1 MKYPKTVQALFDAFS
16 RANRELYL
24 VGGAV
29 RDFELGQP
37 FESLDDLDFCTN
49 ARPPETLK
57 ILRDNHFSI
66 YELGAEFGTV
76 GAVIYAPSKDDPNY
90 EHSPDAV
97 YPKDCQITTYRSEE
111 FYDRGSRHP
120 SVEFGDTI
128 EQDLGR
134 RDFSINSMSMG
145 ADAKLFDPYD
155 GKKDLAAGIL
165 RVIGDP
171 FETLAEDPLR
181 ILRVGRFISR
191 LGFEPTMELRKA
203 ADARADGILDI
214 SAERWLQE
222 MTKLLRGDYV
232 GWALQFLHE
241 IRILGMILPEVD
253 GLYGFY
259 PEQPPCDPDQDDAD
273 SKGDKSDER
282 EPPGP
287 LWFDTIRAIKAAP
300 RVDANT
306 DARLCWAL
314 LLRHIGKRWT
324 KTVTRDAD
332 GNATISYPGHQ
343 KVAAHAA
350 AEVAARFRFDN
361 ETTREVSAL
370 LLKFDADNFYESNW
384 SDPQIRRFVRH
395 VDPYVDPLLN
405 FARASAATLDAE
417 DTRREKLASIE
428 EFAAR
433 IAQLAADQ
441 KLRPEL
447 PPGIGN
453 PLMKQLALKPSP
465 LIGELK
471 NWLEEEIIDERIESR
486 RSADYYVDYT
496 RRMNPD
502 FLTES

>member
-16 RANRELYL
+16 RAGRDLYL

-57 ILRDNHFSI
+57 ILRDNKFSI

-76 GAVIYAPSKDDPNY
+76 GAVIYGPSKKDPDY
-90 EHSPDAV
+90 TPSPDAV

-111 FYDRGSRHP
+111 FYSRGSRHP
-120 SVEFGDTI
+120 SVQFGDTI
-128 EQDLGR
+128 EQDLKR
-134 RDFSINSMSMG
+134 RDFSINSMALDPNG
-145 ADAKLFDPYD
+145 DLFDPYN
-155 GKKDLAAGIL
+155 GKKDLKDGVL

-171 FETLAEDPLR
+171 LETLAEDPLR

-191 LGFEPTMELRKA
+191 LGFKPTEELRQA

-222 MTKLLRGDYV
+222 MSKLLRGDYV
-232 GWALQFLHE
+232 GQALVFLHE

-253 GLYGFY
+253 ALFGFY
-259 PEQPPCDPDQDDAD
+259 PHTPPCAQDAD
-273 SKGDKSDER
+273 ADDTQEL
-282 EPPGP
+282 PPGP
-287 LWFDTIRAIKAAP
+287 FWQDTIRALKAAP
-300 RVDANT
+300 SVDANA

-314 LLRHIGKRWT
+314 LLQHIGKRWT

-332 GNATISYPGHQ
+332 GNPKISYPGHQ

-361 ETTREVSAL
+361 ETSREVRAL
-370 LLKFDADNFYESNW
+370 LLNFDPDNFYQPGW
-384 SDPQIRRFVRH
+384 SDPQIRRFVRQI
-395 VDPYVDPLLN
+395 DPYVEPLLN
-405 FARASAATLDAE
+405 FARASTATIEPQDAR
-417 DTRREKLASIE
+417 DEKLAHIE
-428 EFAAR
+428 ELAGR
-433 IAQLAADQ
+433 IAQLAEQ
-441 KLRPEL
+441 QTLRPEL
-447 PPGIGN
+447 PSGIGN
-453 PLMKQLALKPSP
+453 PLMKALGLKPSP
-465 LIGELK
+465 IIGELK

-486 RSADYYVDYT
+486 RSANYYIEYT
-496 RRMNPD
+496 RRVDPD
-502 FLTES
+502 FLKES